1 MKGRTYC
8 QTLIGFS
15 ALLVTL
21 ALAAIPASAQE
32 EMPSQVN
39 LQLTGLVNTD
49 STGNGITNHATHSA
63 GLLASYTYLF
73 KKWAGV
79 EGSYGYSR
87 NTQNYLAD
95 SFGTTGVQTNLHE
108 FAGAILFRIPTHTGK
123 VCPYALAGGGALEFG
138 PTSDIGNA
146 ADAAWDD
153 DGHSRLHGP
162 GADRER
168 LGGRYSGRHL
178 RAGLLAVP
186 AADRGGAVPGAVAGR
201 EAANAPHG
209 ASAIAPA

>member
-95 SFGTTGVQTNLHE
+95 SFGTAGVQTNLHE
-108 FAGAILFRIPTHTGK
+108 FAGAILFRIPTHTGR
-123 VCPYALAGGGALEFG
+123 VRPYALAGGCALEFG

-146 ADAAWDD
+146 ADAASHTK
-153 DGHSRLHGP
+153 GSFLYGG
-162 GADRER
+162 GADFNLATHVGIRAEYR
-168 LGGRYSGRHL
+168 AFLYKSPDFTVSGLTTDSLTHL
-178 RAGLLAVP
+178 AQPSVGVFFRF
-186 AADRGGAVPGAVAGR
+186 
-201 EAANAPHG
+201 
-209 ASAIAPA
+209 